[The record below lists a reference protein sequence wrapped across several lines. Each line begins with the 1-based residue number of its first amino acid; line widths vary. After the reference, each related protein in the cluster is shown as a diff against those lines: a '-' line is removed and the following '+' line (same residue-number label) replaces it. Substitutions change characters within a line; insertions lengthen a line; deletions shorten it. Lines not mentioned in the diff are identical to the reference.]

1 MPYWHDPVVSKVPGK
16 LDSEFVT
23 QLYPLPLLYIDE
35 EFVNRKVREL
45 MKCNL
50 FTDIEN
56 IASCVKTD

>member
-23 QLYPLPLLYIDE
+23 QLHPPPL
-35 EFVNRKVREL
+35 RKVGEL